1 MPDNRRH
8 RDIFA
13 ADIDWHQGFSDGI
26 RYARFLLDDG
36 NVSSPLVIVSEFE
49 PDVEVEPHTHDAN
62 YLEYILEGE
71 QRVGKVTFAKG
82 DVRIVRQGTGYGP
95 IKVGPQ
101 GCKVLIVFEQ
111 ASGAASRPVGRKT
124 G

>member
-1 MPDNRRH
+1 MSDTKRH

-13 ADIDWHQGFSDGI
+13 ADIDWHKGMGEGI
-26 RYARFLLDDG
+26 RYARFMLDDG
-36 NVSSPLVIVSEFE
+36 NASSPLVIVSEFE
-49 PDVEVEPHTHDAN
+49 PGVDVEPHTHDAN
-62 YLEYILEGE
+62 YFEYILEGE
-71 QRVGKVTFAKG
+71 QRVGKVTFRKG

-111 ASGAASRPVGRKT
+111 ASGAATRPVGRQS